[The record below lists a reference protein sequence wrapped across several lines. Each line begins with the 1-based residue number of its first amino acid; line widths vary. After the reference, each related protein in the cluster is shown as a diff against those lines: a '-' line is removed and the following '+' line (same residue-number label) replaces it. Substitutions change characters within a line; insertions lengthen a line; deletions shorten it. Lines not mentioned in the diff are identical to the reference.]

1 MPKFDVDL
9 CRVSREYYISGKAA
23 INFPW
28 PATNTGG
35 WHHLSYWDREA
46 GQVKV
51 SLAGI
56 HYPDTSA
63 YFGDF
68 GVIDAS
74 QELRRRG
81 WAIDHGIYIA
91 DHFRAAADMVL
102 AWAFGQSKHCNVELS
117 DWFPEDQD
125 QWYILH
131 LLTSATDKMSDSQ
144 RDRINQWAESQLRR
158 TD

>member
-9 CRVSREYYISGKAA
+9 CRVSPGHYITGKAA

-28 PATNTGG
+28 PETTTGG

-63 YFGDF
+63 YFGET
-68 GVIDAS
+68 GILDAS

-81 WAIDHGIYIA
+81 WTINQGIYIA

-102 AWAFGQSKHCNVELS
+102 AWACGQSKHCNIELS
-117 DWFPEDQD
+117 DWFPEEQD
-125 QWYILH
+125 RCYMLQLI
-131 LLTSATDKMSDSQ
+131 TSASHKMSASQ
-144 RDRINQWAESQLRR
+144 RDRINQWAELQLRR
-158 TD
+158 ID

>member
-1 MPKFDVDL
+1 MPRFDVDL
-9 CRVSREYYISGKAA
+9 CRVSPEHYIAGKAA

-28 PATNTGG
+28 PEATTGG

-74 QELRRRG
+74 QKLRRRG

-117 DWFPEDQD
+117 DWFPEDED
-125 QWYILH
+125 QCYILH

-144 RDRINQWAESQLRR
+144 RDRIKQWAQSQLR
-158 TD
+158 